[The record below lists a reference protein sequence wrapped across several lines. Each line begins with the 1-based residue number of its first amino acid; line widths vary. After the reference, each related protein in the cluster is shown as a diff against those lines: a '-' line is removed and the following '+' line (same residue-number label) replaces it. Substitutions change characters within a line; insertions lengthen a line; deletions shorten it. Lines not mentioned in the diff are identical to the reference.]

1 MARPFSKALSRVQP
15 VSQRAGLA
23 TSHTPDNTNL
33 LLDRYALP
41 IPFHIMSAMADPGC
55 IPALKRV
62 RQRHH
67 LPASLMRAGTSRGL
81 FIHKKHLPISQQ
93 EWKPWILAAMG
104 SKNNDAR
111 QIDGVGGATS
121 TTSKVCVVEPSARLG
136 VDVEYT
142 FIQVAVGKESLDFS
156 GNCGN
161 MASGIG
167 PFAVEEG
174 LVKAKPGQSHLDVSI
189 YNTNTGKRLIETV
202 ELDDEGHYFEEGEY
216 LMPGVKTPGSEVKVA
231 FLEPAGSM
239 TGKLFPSGKRVE
251 RLQVTDPRNGVSPF
265 EVQVSL
271 VDAANPFVIVDSST
285 MPLGIETGTEL
296 YLDLAEDIRRTGAVQ
311 MGLATSIE
319 SAALVRGTPKLA
331 FVSAA
336 PPALDGSPGA
346 DVFVMAM
353 SMQKPHPSLQL
364 TGAVCIGAAACI
376 PGTVAHQAM
385 GGSERLT
392 GLLTPDESESAGSG
406 SDVESECHGLD
417 QLGASRRKVRLAHA
431 SGQIEVDVKLHG
443 GMDGETAVE
452 SCSVS
457 RTARK
462 IFDGQVLV
470 SL

>member
-1 MARPFSKALSRVQP
+1 MAKLFSKALSTVQH

-23 TSHTPDNTNL
+23 TITTPCNNGL
-33 LLDRYALP
+33 PLDVPLS
-41 IPFHIMSAMADPGC
+41 PFPVTSTMIAPDC
-55 IPALKRV
+55 IPSQKRV
-62 RQRHH
+62 RQRHQ

-81 FIHKKHLPISQQ
+81 FIHKKYLPPSQQ
-93 EWKPWILAAMG
+93 DWKPWILAAMG

-121 TTSKVCVVEPSARLG
+121 TTSKVCVVEPSTRLG
-136 VDVEYT
+136 IDVEYT

-174 LVKAKPGQSHLDVSI
+174 LVEAQPGQTHLDVSI

-202 ELDDEGHYFEEGEY
+202 ELDDEGHYFDEGDY

-231 FLEPAGSM
+231 FVEPAGSM
-239 TGKLFPSGKRVE
+239 TGKLFPTGKRVE
-251 RLQVTDPRNGVSPF
+251 QLQVTIPGGGPHQL

-271 VDAANPFVIVDSST
+271 VDAANPFVIVDASSI
-285 MPLGIETGTEL
+285 PADTEVGSEA
-296 YLDLAEDIRRTGAVQ
+296 YLDIAEAIRRAGAVR
-311 MGLATSIE
+311 MGLASSIE
-319 SAALVRGTPKLA
+319 SAALVRGTPKIG
-331 FVSAA
+331 FVSPAA
-336 PPALDGSPGA
+336 PESDTKPSP
-346 DVFVMAM
+346 DVFVRAM

-376 PGTVAHQAM
+376 PGTVVHEAA
-385 GGSERLT
+385 GGTRNVT
-392 GLLTPDESESAGSG
+392 GLLTPDGSEPAGSES
-406 SDVESECHGLD
+406 DCESVDGGMD
-417 QLGASRRKVRLAHA
+417 PLGASRKKVRLAHA
-431 SGQIEVDVKLHG
+431 SGQIDVDVRLHR
-443 GMDGETAVE
+443 DVNGEMTVE

-462 IFDGQVLV
+462 IFDGQILV